1 MDKIDCVLLGA
12 GSSKRMEE
20 DKLLLT
26 VGDSTIFEISLAEY
40 LRSSLHSTCAVVA
53 GWLRGFKP
61 IMGRYRDSS
70 VSFIEVQRPCPMSD
84 SLKSGWRWVQDNL
97 RPRAVMVSLA
107 DKPLI
112 SSRTI
117 DSLIRAY
124 SSSDKD
130 ICVPVFAGKRGH
142 PVIIC
147 SRLDDEIMSIEG
159 DRGARD
165 LLARDPDRVQEV
177 AVGTDEILV
186 DIDTLDD
193 MGRLQSRL
201 GYNERS

>member
-1 MDKIDCVLLGA
+1 LDTIDCVLLGA
-12 GSSKRMEE
+12 GSSSRMKE

-26 VGDSTIFEISLAEY
+26 VGDRTIFEISLAEY

-53 GWLRGFKP
+53 GWLEGFGP
-61 IMGRYRDSS
+61 VMSRYRHPG
-70 VSFIEVQRPCPMSD
+70 VSFIEVEKPCPMSD
-84 SLKSGWRWVQDNL
+84 SLKSGWRWVQHNL
-97 RPRAVMVSLA
+97 KPRAVMISLA

-112 SSRTI
+112 STRTI

-147 SRLDDEIMSIEG
+147 SRLGDEIMAIEG
-159 DRGARD
+159 DQGARD
-165 LLARDPDRVQEV
+165 LLASDPDRVEEV
-177 AVGTDEILV
+177 VVESDEILV

-193 MGRLQSRL
+193 MDRLQSRL
-201 GYNERS
+201 G